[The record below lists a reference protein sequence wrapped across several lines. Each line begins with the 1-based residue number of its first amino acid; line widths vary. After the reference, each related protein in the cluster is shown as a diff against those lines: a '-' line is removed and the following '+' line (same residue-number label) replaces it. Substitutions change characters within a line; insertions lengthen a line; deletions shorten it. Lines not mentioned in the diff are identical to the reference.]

1 MSSATLTGAGPA
13 QASWRERWRQALRG
27 RAGLQIGLAL
37 LIFYAVMALFGP
49 AIVGGDP
56 TKQQLR
62 FSGDP
67 PSWAAPLGYDELGR
81 NMLVRIVHGARYT
94 VGIAVAAIA
103 LGGVAGITLGAL
115 AGYARGWV
123 DNAIMR
129 LIDVMLA
136 FPSILLA
143 LAIVSALGAG
153 VVNLIIATAL
163 YTIPQY
169 ARLTRAT
176 FLSLRNEEF
185 VQAATLNG
193 AGAGRTIFRHMLPNS
208 LAPLIVQ
215 TSYATAAVVLA
226 AAGLSFLGLG
236 VQPPAPEWGAMLSR
250 GRELLRVSPH
260 VVAVPGL
267 AIAFL
272 ILALNL
278 AGDGLRDVTDPRLRH
293 R

>member
-1 MSSATLTGAGPA
+1 MRSTALATQAGAPSRLARLRRLLSGRIGLRVGLLLLLFYAAMAIAGPLVV
-13 QASWRERWRQALRG
+13 S
-27 RAGLQIGLAL
+27 
-37 LIFYAVMALFGP
+37 
-49 AIVGGDP
+49 GDP

-67 PSWAAPLGYDELGR
+67 PSWSAPLGYDELGR
-81 NMLVRIVHGARYT
+81 DMLTRIVYGARYT
-94 VGIAVAAIA
+94 VGIAVAAVLIGA
-103 LGGVAGITLGAL
+103 VIGVTLGAL
-115 AGYARGWV
+115 AGYARGWI
-123 DNAIMR
+123 DITIMR

-143 LAIVSALGAG
+143 LAIVAALGTG
-153 VVNLIIATAL
+153 IVNLIIATGL

-176 FLSLRNEEF
+176 FLALRQEEF

-193 AGAGRTIFRHMLPNS
+193 ANAGRIIFLHMLPNS

-215 TSYATAAVVLA
+215 TSYAAAAVVLA
-226 AAGLSFLGLG
+226 ASGLSFLGLG

-250 GRELLRVSPH
+250 GRDLLRVSPH

-278 AGDGLRDVTDPRLRH
+278 AGDGLRDVTDPRMRG

>member
-1 MSSATLTGAGPA
+1 
-13 QASWRERWRQALRG
+13 
-27 RAGLQIGLAL
+27 
-37 LIFYAVMALFGP
+37 
-49 AIVGGDP
+49 
-56 TKQQLR
+56 
-62 FSGDP
+62 
-67 PSWAAPLGYDELGR
+67 
-81 NMLVRIVHGARYT
+81 
-94 VGIAVAAIA
+94 
-103 LGGVAGITLGAL
+103 
-115 AGYARGWV
+115 
-123 DNAIMR
+123 
-129 LIDVMLA
+129 
-136 FPSILLA
+136 
-143 LAIVSALGAG
+143 
-153 VVNLIIATAL
+153 
-163 YTIPQY
+163 
-169 ARLTRAT
+169 LTRAT
-176 FLSLRNEEF
+176 FLSLRNEEY

-226 AAGLSFLGLG
+226 ASGLSFLGLG

-278 AGDGLRDVTDPRLRH
+278 AGDGLRDLTDPRLRH